1 VKVSSEVSRVNLEGN
16 SLGKFS
22 KDNLQGKSLGKI
34 PRENPQGKS
43 PVAEEL
49 IRTHDL

>member
-1 VKVSSEVSRVNLEGN
+1 VKVSRVNLEGN